1 MPPLKR
7 KEDPL
12 AAATI
17 KTKTARA
24 VPCVAYFVAN
34 SLGRSEG
41 VCGAADICAFVLAFG
56 IVALI
61 SKLVLSKRCDVE
73 IVKIL
78 E

>member
-12 AAATI
+12 AAAAI

-24 VPCVAYFVAN
+24 VPCAAYFVAN
-34 SLGRSEG
+34 LLGRSEG